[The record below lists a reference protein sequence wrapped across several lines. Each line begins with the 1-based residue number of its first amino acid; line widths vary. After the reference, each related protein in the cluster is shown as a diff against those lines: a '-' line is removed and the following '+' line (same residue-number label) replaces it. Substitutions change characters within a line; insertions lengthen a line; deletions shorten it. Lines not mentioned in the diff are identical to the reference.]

1 MIVCRW
7 IPVFLVGV
15 ALLVTGCATKNE
27 LGMVQRDTEDLKK
40 RLFALEKD
48 LSGVKVE
55 TKDGLEKNLLR
66 FQRELEAARKG
77 NADLQANVDTFRVD
91 QQVLAGKVDD
101 LALSAKKPAEEMS
114 LLREDSNRR
123 LDGLEQKL
131 QQLGASLDELKKKL
145 EDGTKPTAAAQTPD
159 SLYQSGRDAF
169 AAGNTAKAREIFGRF
184 LEQYPGHELS
194 ANATYWLGETY
205 FKEKNYDQA
214 IVTFQQVIKGF
225 PKHEKVPAALLK
237 QGLSFKELGDTK
249 SARYVYKKLVEEF
262 PQTEEA
268 KLAKEKLKGL
278 K

>member
-145 EDGTKPTAAAQTPD
+145 EEGTKPTATAQTPD

-268 KLAKEKLKGL
+268 KLAREKLKGL